1 MAYTRKT
8 YDEWQIH
15 GFYSGQWEEVCSEDN
30 RKDARQRLKEY
41 RENEQGTA
49 FQIKKVRIKIEPK
62 A

>member
-8 YDEWQIH
+8 YDEWQIQ
-15 GFYSGQWEEVCSEDN
+15 GLYYGQWEEVCAEDN

-41 RENEQGTA
+41 QENETGTH
-49 FQIKKVRIKIEPK
+49 FQIKKVRIKINLQ